1 MIRYQK
7 KVRVLPFLWINV
19 SKGGF
24 SVTVGCR
31 YIKLNVGRRG
41 VWLSG
46 SLVGTGLSVRKKLSM
61 PKKAKNE

>member
-7 KVRVLPFLWINV
+7 RIRFLPFLWFNV

-61 PKKAKNE
+61 LKNKNE